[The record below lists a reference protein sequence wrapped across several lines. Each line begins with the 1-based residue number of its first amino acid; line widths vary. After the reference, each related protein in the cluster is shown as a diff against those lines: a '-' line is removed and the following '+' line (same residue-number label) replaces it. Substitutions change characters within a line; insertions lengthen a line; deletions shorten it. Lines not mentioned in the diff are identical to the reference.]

1 MAKIVKIN
9 QKWKQYQLG
18 GDFEF
23 GHYGGANL
31 GYDAGAIQDAWAKQP
46 KAQQHSGGLVTL
58 KGAYLA
64 AMGDY
69 WGPCGTRVRVNLSNK
84 KSFDVIICDH
94 KGKDIPWYNKNHKS
108 GSGKVFGHNKDDGGG
123 YLSLI
128 EFNAWNGISS
138 AQSTLKSK
146 GFYGKKIVSIIIL
159 GNYKSKNIGNV
170 ASFKPKHYKDGQP
183 SRKGY
188 YGPPK
193 NNFPF
198 NNSTGG
204 NCTWY
209 AYGRF
214 CEVAKKVISHGSGNA
229 CRFYDKQYFPTCK
242 RGKTAKVGA
251 IICWGYGSAHGE
263 PGHVAFVEE
272 IKNEGTSKEKI
283 RITHS
288 GWSSGWNCGK
298 KGDTWL
304 HKSKNFEDLGWSQKV
319 VFRGFI
325 YNPVDFGSDAYAGSG
340 ADAESGA
347 QNGINMQQRI
357 ARLYSSD
364 NYQYLETVNNTTIQ
378 LKSPI
383 QILLDKIRAETY
395 TKIDS
400 INDSSNS
407 AKVNTIFD
415 SVLKGIIDLVTATLK
430 QLTKQLTKQSINRN
444 TNSIFN
450 ISRYLVEAPFVE
462 MKIGNQIIGSYKG
475 TLDKYPNYITGINI
489 TKTNGTIN
497 EYTIQLVHQIRI
509 GDDPNLLDKVFAQN
523 QFNPITITYGD
534 TDSGQK
540 FYDVNA
546 IITNINMNRDYA
558 SARIIYTIKATSAG
572 SYITAHVM
580 NFPAVTDK
588 PSNVIRRMLFSSSLS
603 KEFKQAFPGMS
614 SKTIVDSKRLIP
626 TNDKVLHIE
635 AKNNIDP
642 ISYLNY
648 LVSCMSNASE
658 SSNKILR
665 KSSYFIFYKDDQ
677 KNGAR
682 FEIKEITKN
691 SAANS
696 YNAVYEVTIG
706 YPDENNIFS
715 FNVSN
720 DKAWAIMYDKNISAK
735 SAQEYVYTIENNG
748 DVKKYYS
755 PNINSAS
762 QQLGERNKNWWSY
775 MVGFPIN
782 ATLTMRGLL
791 RPAFLTNYIKI
802 NVVFYGQK
810 HVTSGLYAITEQQDT
825 LDGRGF
831 RTTFSLVRVGEK

>member
-1 MAKIVKIN
+1 MAKTVNIN

-23 GHYGGANL
+23 GHYGSANL
-31 GYDAGAIQDAWAKQP
+31 GYDAGVIHAAWGTQP
-46 KAQQHSGGLVTL
+46 ESQRHDGGLVTL

-64 AMGDY
+64 AMGSY
-69 WGPCGTRVRVNLSNK
+69 WGPCGTRVRVNLSNN

-94 KGKDIPWYNKNHKS
+94 KGKDIPWYNKDHKAN
-108 GSGKVFGHNKDDGGG
+108 GSGKVFGHNKDNGGG

-128 EFNAWNGISS
+128 EFNAWDGISN
-138 AQSTLKSK
+138 AQKTLKSK

-159 GNYKSKNIGNV
+159 GDYKSKNVTNI
-170 ASFKPKHYKDGQP
+170 ASFKPKYYKDGQP
-183 SRKGY
+183 SQKGY

-198 NNSTGG
+198 NSSTGG

-214 CEVAKKVISHGSGNA
+214 CEVAKKVIPHGSGNA

-251 IICWGYGSAHGE
+251 IICWGYGSALGE

-272 IKNEGTSKEKI
+272 IKNEGTDKEKI
-283 RITHS
+283 RITQS
-288 GWSSGWNCGK
+288 GWSGGWNCSIK
-298 KGDTWL
+298 KDVWL
-304 HKSKNFEDLGWSQKV
+304 HKSKNFEDTGLYDKC

-325 YNPVDFGSDAYAGSG
+325 YNPVDFGSGIYTGGDDTETQS
-340 ADAESGA
+340 
-347 QNGINMQQRI
+347 GINMQQRV
-357 ARLYSSD
+357 AQLYSSD
-364 NYQYLETVNNTTIQ
+364 NYKYLETVNNTTNQ
-378 LKSPI
+378 LKSPV
-383 QILLDKIRAETY
+383 QQLLNKIKTDTY
-395 TKIDS
+395 SKIDS
-400 INDSSNS
+400 INDPNNPTLKLN
-407 AKVNTIFD
+407 AVLD
-415 SVLKGIIDLVTATLK
+415 SVLKGIINLITITLK
-430 QLTKQLTKQSINRN
+430 QLANQLARQARDRS
-444 TNSIFN
+444 TNSVFN

-462 MKIGNQIIGSYKG
+462 VKIGNQIIGSYRG

-489 TKTNGTIN
+489 TKTNGSIN
-497 EYTIQLVHQIRI
+497 EYTIQLVHQIRV
-509 GDDPNLLDKVFAQN
+509 GEDPNLLDKVFAQN
-523 QFNPITITYGD
+523 QFNSITISYGD
-534 TDSGQK
+534 TDNGQK
-540 FYDVNA
+540 FYDINA

-558 SARIIYTIKATSAG
+558 SARITYTIKATSAG
-572 SYITAHVM
+572 SFITAHVM

-603 KEFKQAFPGMS
+603 NEFKQAFPGMA
-614 SKTIVDSKRLIP
+614 SKTIVDSKGLIP
-626 TNDKVLHIE
+626 TNDKVLHIQ
-635 AKNNIDP
+635 AKKNIDP

-648 LVSCMSNASE
+648 LVSCMSNAAE
-658 SSNKILR
+658 STGDVLR

-677 KNGAR
+677 KNGSQ
-682 FEIKEITKN
+682 FEIREITKN
-691 SAANS
+691 TAANS
-696 YNAVYEVTIG
+696 YNAVYEVTVG

-720 DKAWAIMYDKNISAK
+720 DKAWALMYDKNISAT
-735 SAQEYVYTIENNG
+735 SAREYVYTIENNG

-810 HVTSGLYAITEQQDT
+810 HIASGLYAITEQQDK
-825 LDGRGF
+825 LDGSGF
-831 RTTFSLVRVGEK
+831 RTTFSLVRVGEN